1 MKRLLLG
8 IATAVMIASST
19 LPAAGQGGT
28 PYQAQGV
35 IARWRAIVLTT
46 FEERRASAEEPIMD
60 SIEIVISPGAV
71 RVVQDKANDQRMKD
85 ADAVVQRFALAMVAA
100 GEPFPDGSVGITEEA
115 IDNALRKICPVYPF
129 CDKK

>member
-1 MKRLLLG
+1 MTRLALG
-8 IATAVMIASST
+8 MAAAITIAGST
-19 LPAAGQGGT
+19 LAAGGQGGT

-46 FEERRASAEEPIMD
+46 FEDRRASAEEPIMD

-71 RVVQDKANDQRMKD
+71 KVVQDKANDQRMKEVD
-85 ADAVVQRFALAMVAA
+85 GVVQRFAVAMVQA
-100 GEPFPDGSVGITEEA
+100 GEPVPDGSVAITEQA

-129 CDKK
+129 CEKK

>member
-1 MKRLLLG
+1 MTRLALG
-8 IATAVMIASST
+8 IAAAAMLATVT
-19 LPAAGQGGT
+19 LAAGQSGT
-28 PYQAQGV
+28 PYQAQNV

-71 RVVQDKANDQRMKD
+71 KVVQDKANDARMKEVD
-85 ADAVVQRFALAMVAA
+85 GVVQRFALAMVQS
-100 GEPFPDGSVGITEEA
+100 GEPVADGSVGITEEA

-129 CDKK
+129 CEKK

>member
-1 MKRLLLG
+1 MTRLAFG
-8 IATAVMIASST
+8 IATAVMLATAT
-19 LPAAGQGGT
+19 LAAGQGGT
-28 PYQAQGV
+28 PYQAQNV

-71 RVVQDKANDQRMKD
+71 KVVQDKANDARMKEVD
-85 ADAVVQRFALAMVAA
+85 GVVQRFALAMVQS
-100 GEPFPDGSVGITEEA
+100 GEPVADGSVGITEEA

-129 CDKK
+129 CEKK